1 MAMRKTARASTTEV
15 IGNDLRVLREDIARL
30 ADHVGNGISTTGD
43 DTLDEVKVQLGRITD
58 NVNGLISS
66 VAERGHDAKQVVQD
80 AATQV
85 RGSVANAAGSVEE
98 SLRSRPLT
106 TVGLA
111 IGVGFLLGTTLRR

>member
-1 MAMRKTARASTTEV
+1 MAIKRKAPASTAEV

-30 ADHVGNGISTTGD
+30 ADHVGNGVSTTGD
-43 DTLDEVKVQLGRITD
+43 DALDELKSQLGRITD
-58 NVNGLISS
+58 NVNGLLSS
-66 VAERGHDAKQVVQD
+66 VAERGHDAKQAVHD

-85 RGSVANAAGSVEE
+85 RGSVANTADSVEE
-98 SLRSRPLT
+98 SLRARPLT